1 MDRYG
6 PETYGEQIAD
16 VYDEWHAG
24 MDPAETV
31 ELLASLAG
39 TGPVLELGIGTGRV
53 AIPLAVR
60 GLEVHGIDASRP
72 MVERMLAK
80 PGGERIDVTF
90 GQLADVAVDR
100 SFSLIFIVFNTFFA
114 LLSQEDQV
122 RCFANVARRLEP
134 GGRFAMEA
142 FVPDVARFDR
152 GQRVHAINVDVD
164 RVRLDVSLHRPV
176 EQRVD
181 AQHVVITGEG
191 VRLVP
196 VALRYAWPS
205 ELDLMARLAG
215 LRLRH
220 RWGGWDRAPFDDDSQ
235 KHVSVY
241 EKPVSS

>member
-6 PETYGEQIAD
+6 PETYGERIAD

-24 MDPAETV
+24 MDPAATV
-31 ELLASLAG
+31 DVLASLAG
-39 TGPVLELGIGTGRV
+39 SGPVLELGIGTGRV
-53 AIPLAVR
+53 AIPLAGR
-60 GLEVHGIDASRP
+60 GLAVEGVDASP
-72 MVERMLAK
+72 AMVEHLRAK
-80 PGGERIDVTF
+80 PGGAGIAVTF
-90 GQLADVAVDR
+90 GHLADVPVDR

-114 LLSQEDQV
+114 LLTQDDQV

-134 GGRFAMEA
+134 GGCFALEG

-152 GQRVHAINVDVD
+152 GQRVHVMDLDLD
-164 RVRLDVSLHRPV
+164 RVRLDVSLHRPI

-181 AQHVVITGEG
+181 AQHVVITGDG

-215 LRLRH
+215 LRLRD
-220 RWGGWDRAPFDDDSQ
+220 RWGGWNREPFDHDSRR
-235 KHVSVY
+235 HVSVY
-241 EKPVSS
+241 EKPATS